1 MAKITVFD
9 GASTIGGN
17 KIYLEEKGEGV
28 FLDFGM
34 NFSRYGTYFQE
45 FLSERDSR
53 GIHDLIHLGMIPR
66 ISPYRKDLIPS
77 DLDTSSFRK
86 LNPKAVILSHAH
98 IDHCGNIPLLDAS
111 IPVVAS
117 GTTAAILKGMRDTGI
132 SKLGTEIAYMTT
144 RIPYEEYDGL
154 VLEASGK
161 KVPYKGRD
169 FYCTDCRESVRDFMC
184 QKPGQESP
192 QSKKLDPGDIS
203 KISDLDLHWGV
214 GAYPVDHSI
223 YGATGYILNG
233 DSVVA
238 YTGDMRLSGRNRELT
253 LKFIKAAKS
262 ADTLICEGTR
272 VGRSHDSDVTED
284 EVKRNCL
291 AAAEGSSR
299 LTVADFS
306 ARNFERLD
314 MFIEIAKKTGK
325 RLVITAK
332 DAYLVHAIEC
342 ADGIKRLDSD
352 TIAIYREMSTTP
364 RKWES
369 DVIKAQWG
377 NKYVAHDAIAR
388 APGEYILCFSLYDI
402 KHLLDIK
409 PDGGAYIYSSS
420 EAFSEEQEIDFR
432 RLEAWLNRFSLE
444 AFGLHMEDQAGVRVP
459 RFDKGYH
466 ASGHI
471 SADELVSAINDINP
485 GKIIPVHTEDPGWFR
500 DQFGSKAVLPE
511 EGKAIVI

>member
-17 KIYLEEKGEGV
+17 KIYLEEEREGG

-34 NFSRYGTYFQE
+34 NFARYGIYFQE
-45 FLSERDSR
+45 FLNERDSR
-53 GIHDLIHLGMIPR
+53 GIHDLIHLGMIPK
-66 ISPYRKDLIPS
+66 ISAYRRDLIPS
-77 DLDTSSFRK
+77 DLDTSSFRRVS
-86 LNPKAVILSHAH
+86 PKAILLSHAH
-98 IDHCGNIPLLDAS
+98 IDHCGNIPLLDSS
-111 IPVVAS
+111 IPIVAS
-117 GTTAAILKGMRDTGI
+117 GTTAAILKGMRDTGV

-144 RIPYEEYDGL
+144 RVPFEEYGGL

-169 FYCTDCRESVRDFMC
+169 FYCTDCQDSVRDFMC
-184 QKPGQESP
+184 QKPGQDSP
-192 QSKKLDPGDIS
+192 QSKKLDPG
-203 KISDLDLHWGV
+203 KISSVGDLDLHWGI

-223 YGATGYILNG
+223 YGATAYILKG
-233 DSVVA
+233 GSTIA
-238 YTGDMRLSGRNRELT
+238 YTGDMRLSGRNRDLT
-253 LKFIKAAKS
+253 LKFIRAARS
-262 ADTLICEGTR
+262 ADALICEGTR
-272 VGRSHDSDVTED
+272 VGRSNDSEVTED

-291 AAAEGSSR
+291 AAAEGSR
-299 LTVADFS
+299 KLTVADFS
-306 ARNFERLD
+306 PRNFERLD

-342 ADGIKRLDSD
+342 ADRIKRLDSD
-352 TIAIYREMSTTP
+352 AIAIYEEMSTTS

-369 DVIKAQWG
+369 DVIDAQWG
-377 NKYVAHDAIAR
+377 EKYVSHDKIAK
-388 APGEYILCFSLYDI
+388 APGDFMLCFSLYDI

-432 RLEAWLNRFSLE
+432 RLEAWLNRFGLKP
-444 AFGLHMEDQAGVRVP
+444 FGMHMEVEKGARVP
-459 RFDKGYH
+459 KFDKGYH

-471 SADELVSAINDINP
+471 SPEELVNAVNAIDP

-500 DQFGSKAVLPE
+500 EQFGSRVVLPE
-511 EGKAIVI
+511 EGKPIDI